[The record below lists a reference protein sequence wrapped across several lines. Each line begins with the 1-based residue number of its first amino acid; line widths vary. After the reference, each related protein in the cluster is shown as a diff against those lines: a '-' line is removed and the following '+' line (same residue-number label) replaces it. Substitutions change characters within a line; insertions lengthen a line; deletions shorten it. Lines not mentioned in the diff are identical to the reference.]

1 MVTFHVKTSGIN
13 GYAPASARTF
23 AAQIMFPE
31 YDVIVVGAG
40 HAGCEA
46 AAAAANL
53 GSRTLLVTMNMQ
65 TIAQMSCNPAM
76 GGIAKGQ
83 IVREID
89 ALGGYS
95 GIVTDRSMIQFRML
109 NRSKGPAMWSP
120 RAQNDRMLFSIR
132 WREML
137 EGTSHL
143 DFYQDMVKS
152 LLVRQGRAVGVV
164 TGLGHEIRA
173 KAVVLTNGTFL
184 NGIVHIGEKNFGG
197 GRMAE
202 KPATGLTEQ
211 LVSLGFESDRLKTGT
226 PPRVDGRSLD
236 YSKMEEQKG
245 DDQIVGFSFLDIE
258 KPTQQRSCWI
268 TYTNS
273 RVHEILRTGFDRS
286 PMFAGRIDGVGPRYC
301 PSIEDKINRFAER
314 ERHQLF
320 VEPEGWN
327 TVEVYVNGFSTSL
340 PEEVQYEALRIVPGF
355 EQAKMFRPGYAIEY
369 DYFPPTQLRHS
380 LETRLIEN
388 LFFAGQ
394 INGTTGYEEAAC
406 QGLMAGIN
414 AHQKIRGEAPLILK
428 RSEAYIGVLIDDLIS
443 KGTEEPYRMFTS
455 RAEFRTLLR
464 QDNADLRLT
473 EMSFRLGLASQERM
487 EKVIRKK
494 DAVQKIR
501 SALEALYL
509 EPAEINGYFEKI
521 NSAPIS
527 EKQRAQKLLLRPDVE
542 LSDLMAHVPRLN
554 EALGVYSA
562 EHLEQAAIQVKYEV
576 YIEKEKELV
585 KRMAQLEELE
595 IPESF
600 DYRRIVALGNEAREK
615 LTRIR
620 PRTLGQASRISG
632 INPSDVQI
640 LMVYMGR

>member
-1 MVTFHVKTSGIN
+1 
-13 GYAPASARTF
+13 
-23 AAQIMFPE
+23 MFPQ

-53 GSRTLLVTMNMQ
+53 GSQTLLITMNMQ

-89 ALGGYS
+89 AMGGYS
-95 GIVTDRSMIQFRML
+95 GIVTDLSTIQFRML

-120 RAQNDRMLFSIR
+120 RAQNDRMLFHLK

-137 EGTSHL
+137 ENTPNL
-143 DFYQDMVKS
+143 DFYQDMVKG
-152 LLVRQGRAVGVV
+152 LIVKDGKCEGIM
-164 TGLGHEIRA
+164 TGLGHEIKA
-173 KAVVLTNGTFL
+173 KSVVLTNGTFL

-202 KPATGLTEQ
+202 KAATGITEQ

-226 PPRVDGRSLD
+226 PPRIDGRSLD

-245 DDQIVGFSFLDIE
+245 DDEVIGFSFLDTE
-258 KPTQQRSCWI
+258 KPKTQRSCWI
-268 TYTNS
+268 TYTNQT
-273 RVHEILRTGFDRS
+273 VHDVLKTGFDRS
-286 PMFAGRIDGVGPRYC
+286 PMFAGRIDGTGPRYC

-314 ERHQLF
+314 DRHQLF

-327 TVEVYVNGFSTSL
+327 TVEIYVNGFSTSL
-340 PEEVQYEALRIVPGF
+340 PEETQYEALRNIVGF
-355 EQAKMFRPGYAIEY
+355 EKVKMFRPGYAIEY
-369 DYFPPTQLRHS
+369 DYFPPTQLRYT
-380 LETRLIEN
+380 LETKGIQN

-414 AHQKIRGEAPLILK
+414 AHQKSKNLEPVVLK

-443 KGTEEPYRMFTS
+443 KGTDEPYRMFTS

-473 EMSFRLGLASQERM
+473 ELSYRLGLASQERM
-487 EKVIRKK
+487 DKVIAKRNGVEEIKLILK
-494 DAVQKIR
+494 DFAV
-501 SALEALYL
+501 
-509 EPAEINGYFEKI
+509 EPAEINEYFTTI
-521 NSAPIS
+521 NSSPIS
-527 EKQRAQKLLLRPDVE
+527 EKQKAQKILLRPDVE
-542 LSDLMAHVPRLN
+542 LDEFA
-554 EALGVYSA
+554 EALPKLKDALKTYST
-562 EHLEQAAIQVKYEV
+562 ETLEQASIQVKYDT

-585 KRMAQLEELE
+585 QRMSQLEELE
-595 IPESF
+595 IPETF
-600 DYRRIVALGNEAREK
+600 DYKKIVSLGNEAREK
-615 LTRIR
+615 LTKIK
-620 PRTLGQASRISG
+620 PRTLGQASRLSG

-640 LMVYMGR
+640 LMVFMGR